1 MNISWFRRGNKTTK
15 LPTTMEI
22 ILKVYHWIQRPLDHE
37 GGWLGSRTWKI
48 PNPSFVKIE
57 FLCRRLISYHAHE
70 NYSAVKEVPS
80 FGFRRFHIR
89 KNEKSQN
96 LVGLL
101 TIHVQM
107 CFSEIYRNQFDPSL
121 LSSQCNHFHTSFDVT

>member
-1 MNISWFRRGNKTTK
+1 
-15 LPTTMEI
+15 
-22 ILKVYHWIQRPLDHE
+22 LDSE
-37 GGWLGSRTWKI
+37 TFGPCRWVARKQTWKI

-57 FLCRRLISYHAHE
+57 FLCRRWSSYHAHE
-70 NYSAVKEVPS
+70 NYSAVKEVPG

-96 LVGLL
+96 LVGFL

-107 CFSEIYRNQFDPSL
+107 CFSEIYRNQFDPSHYL
-121 LSSQCNHFHTSFDVT
+121 LNVTTFITPLTSRNIYT